1 MDSRQEPP
9 LTPFMVLDESR
20 SDSDDVPS
28 SVRTG
33 ARLIP
38 RRPIAP
44 SLSET
49 SSSLPLPFEP
59 LRPYVQSSD
68 PIPIAAHPISPPVDI
83 PRASSVPAHVFYDSS
98 PPSPSPPSSSS
109 LGASPSPT
117 LDTSELECSLCFRL
131 FYQPVTT
138 LCGHSFCKSC
148 IFSALKYSPQCP
160 LCRFKL
166 GASKG
171 DGSSMDMNGAGRYS
185 VNIVINNLIE
195 KHFPE
200 ENREREEEEEEI
212 WLQEKRRRDKR
223 TDTRQ
228 DEDADQPTVTGSGVL
243 ASSPLGSLSWLVPSI
258 RTCTVIM
265 SCGGF

>member
-49 SSSLPLPFEP
+49 SSSLPLPFELP
-59 LRPYVQSSD
+59 PRPYVQSSD
-68 PIPIAAHPISPPVDI
+68 PIPIAVHPTSSPVDI
-83 PRASSVPAHVFYDSS
+83 PRASSVPAHVFYDS
-98 PPSPSPPSSSS
+98 PPSSPSPPSSS